1 MRFYSAFIVLQKMYV
16 SWTFYLPK
24 NAKKKIHIKQKKTV
38 FNTDNNKEYC

>member
-24 NAKKKIHIKQKKTV
+24 NAKKIHTKQKKTV
-38 FNTDNNKEYC
+38 FNTDNKEYC